1 MSGDEIPSSF
11 TIGNTAQ
18 EKGFDYVPECYVVSH
33 SKASNSDVKEARV
46 PIIDMTPLR
55 KYGSERSVAVK
66 ELGEACG
73 RRGFFQVVNH
83 GISQSILDEVLAV
96 ASDFFDL
103 PAREK
108 LKFKSSNVYEPVRYA
123 TSLKDGVDKVQ
134 YWRIFLKHYA
144 HPLEAWIDSWPDNPP
159 HYREK
164 MGKYCAEVRKLALE
178 LMGTVI
184 ESLAISPNQLSQQME
199 HGMQVI
205 AVNCYPPCPEPN
217 TALGLPPH
225 SDYTCLTILLQNS
238 TGLEILDTKDGNW
251 IVVPEIHG
259 TLQVHVGDHF
269 EVLSNGVY
277 KSVVHRATL
286 NSERTRISIASL
298 HSLGMDD
305 KMGTAEELVDEEN
318 PKIYKESS
326 FKDFLDF
333 LATDDIADGKRFIDT
348 LRT

>member
-1 MSGDEIPSSF
+1 MSGEEKPSSF
-11 TIGNTAQ
+11 TTGNTAQ
-18 EKGFDYVPECYVVSH
+18 EKGFDYVPECYVVSP
-33 SKASNSDVKEARV
+33 SKASSQAHV
-46 PIIDMTPLR
+46 PTIDMARLR
-55 KYGSERSVAVK
+55 KTGSERSLAIK
-66 ELGEACG
+66 ELGEACR

-96 ASDFFDL
+96 ASGFFDL

-108 LKFKSSNVYEPVRYA
+108 LKFKSSDVYKPVRYA

-134 YWRIFLKHYA
+134 FWRIFLKHYA

-178 LMGTVI
+178 LMGTII
-184 ESLAISPNQLSQQME
+184 ESLAISPKHLSQKIE
-199 HGMQVI
+199 DGMQVI
-205 AVNCYPPCPEPN
+205 AVNSYPPCPEPDA
-217 TALGLPPH
+217 ALGLPPH
-225 SDYTCLTILLQNS
+225 SDYTCLTIVLQNS
-238 TGLEILDTKDGNW
+238 TGLEILDTEDGNW
-251 IVVPEIHG
+251 ITVPEIHG
-259 TLQVHVGDHF
+259 TLLVHVGDHF

-305 KMGTAEELVDEEN
+305 KMGTAKEVVDEEN
-318 PKIYKESS
+318 PKRYKESS
-326 FKDFLDF
+326 FRDFLDF
-333 LATDDIADGKRFIDT
+333 LATDDIAHGKRFIDT
-348 LRT
+348 LRI